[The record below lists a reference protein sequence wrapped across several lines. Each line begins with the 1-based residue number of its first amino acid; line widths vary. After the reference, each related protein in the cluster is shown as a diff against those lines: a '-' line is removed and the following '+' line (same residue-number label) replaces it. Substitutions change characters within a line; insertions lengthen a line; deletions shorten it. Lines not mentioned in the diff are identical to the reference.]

1 MKNGREMVSGHE
13 GQQYEEPPKAMIV
26 DGILRC
32 IFGSSKEQEES
43 YVFPDNLRR
52 FFCGKDKVQDNAG
65 CGCYRK

>member
-52 FFCGKDKVQDNAG
+52 FFGGKDKVQDNAG
-65 CGCYRK
+65 CGCCGK